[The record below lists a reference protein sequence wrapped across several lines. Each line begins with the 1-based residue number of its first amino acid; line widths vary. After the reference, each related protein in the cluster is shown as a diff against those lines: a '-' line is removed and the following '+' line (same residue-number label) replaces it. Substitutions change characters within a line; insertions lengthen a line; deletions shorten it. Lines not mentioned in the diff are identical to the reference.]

1 MKVMLLWNGHY
12 SVVTLPVDPR
22 ILPKGDQLRMFATEL
37 AGAAM
42 DLLEQA

>member
-1 MKVMLLWNGHY
+1 MKIMLLWNGHY

-22 ILPKGDQLRMFATEL
+22 ILTKEDQVRMFAAEL